1 MNWDDFQQKAIVAI
15 PKQTLKPNRC
25 WIGVLHHEKPPES
38 SLEERDFIW
47 MIGHE
52 KMPIQTVQ
60 EAYLKSHQVI
70 NFRLKHRDALVDQN
84 GIVRSYLRP
93 GSDLVLFWATCA
105 LRRTVRGGSYQGI
118 RQSYSRSPGSKES

>member
-52 KMPIQTVQ
+52 KMPIQTVRDVN
-60 EAYLKSHQVI
+60 KQVK
-70 NFRLKHRDALVDQN
+70 LA
-84 GIVRSYLRP
+84 
-93 GSDLVLFWATCA
+93 
-105 LRRTVRGGSYQGI
+105 
-118 RQSYSRSPGSKES
+118 